1 MWPLPSVR
9 TLAETTMKPFTIPVR
24 LRKIITH
31 IFLLGLIFCAG
42 AVFDCGSRQ
51 TAPHSLPAA
60 FAAIP
65 ASPEQAT
72 IAPVPTIAPPP
83 VSPSPA
89 TGESGVIE
97 VQVEVEIAPPAVQP
111 AANPTPPSRHRG
123 FLRGRR

>member
-1 MWPLPSVR
+1 MWPLLSVR

-31 IFLLGLIFCAG
+31 IFLLGLVVCAG
-42 AVFDCGSRQ
+42 AVFDGDSHQ

-60 FAAIP
+60 FVAIP
-65 ASPEQAT
+65 ASPDQAT
-72 IAPVPTIAPPP
+72 TAPVPTIAPPP
-83 VSPSPA
+83 VLPSRA

-97 VQVEVEIAPPAVQP
+97 VQVEVEIAPPAAP
-111 AANPTPPSRHRG
+111 PTAEPIRPPRHRG